1 MIKEMDIMDIM
12 RLGTD
17 SIVKFLPLAVL
28 TIVSACAQARLA
40 ERPAISEPPTVA
52 AETAAATT
60 KLPQGPVT
68 LRPDHPQTY
77 VVAAG
82 DTSFDI
88 AAKFLET
95 PWRWPEVW
103 RPDPGVSDPNA
114 IYPGDVIELY
124 YEGDQPR
131 LRLAKERANLK
142 LSPQVRVET
151 LSQPIPP
158 IPRSAVESF
167 LMRTLVASN
176 ADWELAPRIVSNV
189 DGRVVVGAGDR
200 VYIRGILSSDQR
212 FFRVFRRGEE
222 YRDPITKQSL
232 GVGGIYVSDAV
243 LQQEGDPATLV
254 LTATRRDVRAG
265 DRVFPVEDEVEVYNF
280 IPHAPPPD
288 TEGRVIAV
296 QGKTLLVGQ
305 YQGVV
310 VNLGEESGME
320 PGHLLKIHT
329 VGRHVRYPATYS
341 LIGSTVRLPDEEV
354 GLLMIYRVHDRISY
368 GLVMTANRIVHTGDR
383 VTDP

>member
-1 MIKEMDIMDIM
+1 
-12 RLGTD
+12 
-17 SIVKFLPLAVL
+17 
-28 TIVSACAQARLA
+28 
-40 ERPAISEPPTVA
+40 
-52 AETAAATT
+52 
-60 KLPQGPVT
+60 
-68 LRPDHPQTY
+68 
-77 VVAAG
+77 
-82 DTSFDI
+82 
-88 AAKFLET
+88 
-95 PWRWPEVW
+95 
-103 RPDPGVSDPNA
+103 
-114 IYPGDVIELY
+114 
-124 YEGDQPR
+124 
-131 LRLAKERANLK
+131 
-142 LSPQVRVET
+142 
-151 LSQPIPP
+151 
-158 IPRSAVESF
+158 
-167 LMRTLVASN
+167 
-176 ADWELAPRIVSNV
+176 
-189 DGRVVVGAGDR
+189 
-200 VYIRGILSSDQR
+200 
-212 FFRVFRRGEE
+212 VFRRGEE

-254 LTATRRDVRAG
+254 LTATRRDVQAG

>member
-1 MIKEMDIMDIM
+1 MEIMDIVHF
-12 RLGTD
+12 GTH
-17 SIVKFLPLAVL
+17 SIIKSLPLAVL
-28 TIVSACAQARLA
+28 TIISACAQAPLA
-40 ERPAISEPPTVA
+40 ERPAVSEPPTVA
-52 AETAAATT
+52 AEKAAATT
-60 KLPQGPVT
+60 KLPAGPVT

-103 RPDPGVSDPNA
+103 RPDPGVNYPNA

-124 YEGDQPR
+124 YERDQPR
-131 LRLAKERANLK
+131 LRVAKGRANLK

-158 IPRSAVESF
+158 IPRSAIESF
-167 LMRTLVASN
+167 LMRTFVASN
-176 ADWELAPRIVSNV
+176 SDWELAPRIVGNV
-189 DGRVVVGAGDR
+189 DGRIVLGTGDR
-200 VYIRGILSSDQR
+200 VYVRGVLPFDQR
-212 FFRVFRRGEE
+212 FFRVFRRSEE

-243 LQQEGDPATLV
+243 LQQEDDPATLV
-254 LTATRRDVRAG
+254 LTATRRDVRVG
-265 DRVFPVEDEVEVYNF
+265 DRVFPVEDEVEVYDF

-296 QGKTLLVGQ
+296 EDKTVLVGQ
-305 YQGVV
+305 YQRVV
-310 VNLGEESGME
+310 VNLGEEDGME
-320 PGHLLKIHT
+320 PGHLLRIHS
-329 VGRHVRYPATYS
+329 VGRDVKYPVTYS
-341 LIGSTVRLPDEEV
+341 SIGSTVRLPDEEV
-354 GLLMIYRVHDRISY
+354 GLLMIYRVHDHISY
-368 GLVMTANRIVHTGDR
+368 GLVMTANRTVNIGDR